1 MKKLTTAI
9 ALLIAALAFATP
21 VKNDSSYYEIAT
33 VDDLDWLSATLR
45 SKTACGSH
53 INAVLVADLDYR
65 GNSWVPLC
73 AGTGD
78 QPFSGVFDGAGHTIS
93 NLVIDGEYLATVNK
107 TYQQNLG
114 FVGALSGKVNDLN
127 LSNVSVYSVARGG
140 TVAAGDPVKK
150 AIGVGTL
157 VGWMNATGEV
167 NGSYVTGHM
176 HTHGYAQAIGGIAG
190 NCWGKIHNT
199 ISTVSIVADSL
210 AYVGGIAGY
219 TKSNAVI
226 DHVVWNGQVID
237 NNTGGKNGGIVGY
250 VYEGT
255 LSVQST
261 MYNSAAVDGGIGKAY
276 DTNAVT
282 GETIGSVNLS
292 SQETACTLNNG
303 NWIDDSGCSVTG
315 GKWYVGLDGL
325 QVGGVHQ
332 DYGILTLIEKGTKQ
346 VGLLDGSYRP
356 TVPTGIVAE
365 PIQMD
370 SLVFSRKFGNGQNS
384 TICFPVSIP
393 AEHVHGIGLY
403 KLQDVTYNQETSRY
417 TVTMIP
423 ETDGIVAGKPYVVV
437 PTDTVMTITGGP
449 YTIESAVPGTDVSTD
464 GNWELTGVY
473 SYTVGDAL
481 PNRAS
486 SYGFAARNVD
496 GFTAGQFVKVGKKGY
511 FYPFRVYL
519 TYTGATPLR
528 KTAVAQVSREIP
540 DQIDVV
546 FADAPES
553 SSGSAYGPESS
564 SSYQDTGS
572 SSSAPREATTAL
584 YRRGDGI
591 VARPDTA
598 RAFDLVGRRVD
609 R

>member
-1 MKKLTTAI
+1 MKKLAVL
-9 ALLIAALAFATP
+9 ALFLAAVVYATP
-21 VKNDSSYYEIAT
+21 VKNDSSYYEIAK
-33 VDDLDWLSATLR
+33 VDDLDWLSDTLNYQN
-45 SKTACGSH
+45 KCPK
-53 INAVLVADLDYR
+53 INAVLTADLDYDH
-65 GNSWVPLC
+65 GKWIPLC
-73 AGTGD
+73 AGKGD
-78 QPFSGVFDGAGHTIS
+78 KLFSGVFDGNGHTIS
-93 NLVIDGEYLATVNK
+93 NLVIDGSYLATVNRM
-107 TYQQNLG
+107 YQQNLG

-127 LSNVSVYSVARGG
+127 LENIEVISVADGG
-140 TVAAGDPVKK
+140 TIATGDPVAK

-157 VGWMNATGEV
+157 VGWMNATAEV
-167 NGSYVTGHM
+167 NGSYVTGSM
-176 HTHGYAQAIGGIAG
+176 HGIGHAQAIGGVVG

-199 ISTVSIVADSL
+199 ISTVSIVADDL

-219 TKSNAVI
+219 TKKEAKI

-237 NNTGGKNGGIVGY
+237 NKSEGDNGGIVGY

-255 LSVQST
+255 LTVETT
-261 MYNSAAVDGGIGKAY
+261 MYNSSAIENGVGKTHSDDAV
-276 DTNAVT
+276 V
-282 GETIGSVNLS
+282 GEPVGVANLS

-332 DYGILTLIEKGTKQ
+332 DYGILTIIEKGTEQ

-356 TVPTGIVAE
+356 TVPTGIVTE

-393 AEHVHGIGLY
+393 AEHVHGIDLY

-528 KTAVAQVSREIP
+528 KSAVAQTSTNNP

-553 SSGSAYGPESS
+553 SSGSAYGQESS

-572 SSSAPREATTAL
+572 SSSALREATTAL
-584 YRRGDGI
+584 YRRGGGI
-591 VARPDTA
+591 VARLDTA
-598 RAFDLVGRRVD
+598 RAFDLVGRRVH

>member
-261 MYNSAAVDGGIGKAY
+261 MYNSSAVDGGIGKAY

-282 GETIGSVNLS
+282 GETVGSANLS
-292 SQETACTLNNG
+292 SRETACTLNNG
-303 NWIDDSGCSVTG
+303 VWVDESGCSVNE

-325 QVGGVHQ
+325 QVGGAHV
-332 DYGILTLIEKGTKQ
+332 DYGILTVVEKDGRNI
-346 VGLLDGSYRP
+346 GLLDGEYRP
-356 TVPTGIVAE
+356 ATPDGLVSPAVTV
-365 PIQMD
+365 D
-370 SLVFSRKFGNGQNS
+370 SLVLTRKFTPGQNS
-384 TICFPVSIP
+384 TVCFPVSVAP
-393 AEHVHGIGLY
+393 GNFRGISLY
-403 KLQDVTYNQETSRY
+403 KLNDVAYSDETSRY

-423 ETDGIVAGKPYVVV
+423 EPDGIVAGRPYVVV
-437 PTDTVMTITGGP
+437 PSDTALVVSGGP
-449 YTIESAVPGTDVSTD
+449 YTVGNASPGTDMSSD
-464 GNWELTGVY
+464 GNWVLSGVY
-473 SYTVGDAL
+473 SYLVGEGI
-481 PNRAS
+481 PNRTS
-486 SYGFAARNVD
+486 SYGFAAKDAD
-496 GFTAGQFVKVGKKGY
+496 GVIAGQFVKVGKKGY
-511 FYPFRVYL
+511 FYPFRVFL
-519 TYTGATPLR
+519 TYAGDASLH
-528 KTAVAQVSREIP
+528 KSAVSTVSREIP

-564 SSYQDTGS
+564 SSYKDTGS

-584 YRRGDGI
+584 YRRGGGI
-591 VARPDTA
+591 VAIPDTA